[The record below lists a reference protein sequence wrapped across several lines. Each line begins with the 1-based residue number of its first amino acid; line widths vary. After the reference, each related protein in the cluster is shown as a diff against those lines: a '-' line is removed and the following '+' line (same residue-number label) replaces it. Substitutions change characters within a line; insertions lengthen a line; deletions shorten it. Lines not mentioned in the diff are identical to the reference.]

1 MINYKLTKDLVAD
14 CMALIPYNLEKLNR
28 TSKDFE
34 FKHQNNRSI
43 FVYDLKN
50 SYECYFCYL
59 KSNYKFVFI
68 SHCLRTILNFQKPN
82 LKYKSKPEVTHDIWS
97 KWMSY
102 FLNNSFDK
110 KDYTRWGRQ
119 IKTPYKDLSRQ
130 EQASDKKV
138 AKECFGD
145 LYSNIA
151 SATLH
156 GQGEYPPNTFEEL
169 CESYKDV
176 MSKQI

>member
-14 CMALIPYNLEKLNR
+14 CMALIPYNLEKLNS
-28 TSKDFE
+28 TSKGFE

-110 KDYTRWGRQ
+110 K
-119 IKTPYKDLSRQ
+119 
-130 EQASDKKV
+130 V

-145 LYSNIA
+145 LYSSIA